1 MDKLVPQKSN
11 NRRPAQTRKH
21 APAKKDMPAAS
32 KGRVLRGF
40 LVSHASLIRS
50 AVIGVVAVYAC
61 FMIVS
66 QVATLQ
72 EKKEAKQ
79 QLIAVQV
86 SLEQEIEELKDDAE
100 YVGSDEYIE
109 QKAREALGWV
119 KDGEI
124 IFKKAE

>member
-1 MDKLVPQKSN
+1 MDKLVSQKPN
-11 NRRPAQTRKH
+11 KGRPAQTRKH
-21 APAKKDMPAAS
+21 APAKKNTPVVS
-32 KGRVLRGF
+32 KGRFLRGF
-40 LVSHASLIRS
+40 FASHASLIRS
-50 AVIGVVAVYAC
+50 AVIGVVAVYTC

-72 EKKEAKQ
+72 EKKEVKQ
-79 QLIAVQV
+79 QLIAVQA
-86 SLEQEIEELKDDAE
+86 SLEQEIEELKGDAE